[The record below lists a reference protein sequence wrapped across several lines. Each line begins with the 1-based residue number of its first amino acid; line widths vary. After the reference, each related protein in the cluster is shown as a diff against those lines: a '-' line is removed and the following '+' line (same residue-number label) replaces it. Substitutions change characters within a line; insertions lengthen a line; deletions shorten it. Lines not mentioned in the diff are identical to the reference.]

1 MNLEEVP
8 MKRALLVLAAI
19 AAVAAFAGAQQA
31 QQALSP
37 TGLQAELGAAL
48 QEMSVSQLGTL
59 TVGDLIRL
67 AARISVADQQE
78 RYVQNVRNM
87 SLHFPG
93 AGQFM
98 TGDAQDGAL
107 FLAGG
112 VTVIAGTLIG
122 AYLLLPSSVQFSTLD
137 YFHDSLSTIRSRW
150 EGNSIVDYLPA
161 CGIMLGGMI
170 LKGIL
175 GHFSAEEAVKKA
187 RQNIADGTVT
197 FTPNLEFLGGRPEAG
212 MRMRY

>member
-1 MNLEEVP
+1 
-8 MKRALLVLAAI
+8 MKRPLLVLAAI
-19 AAVAAFAGAQQA
+19 AAVAASAGA

-37 TGLQAELGAAL
+37 TGVQAALGAAL
-48 QEMSVSQLGTL
+48 QEMSASQLGTL
-59 TVGDLIRL
+59 TVGDLARL
-67 AARISVADQQE
+67 AARISIAEQE
-78 RYVQNVRNM
+78 EHYVQKAR
-87 SLHFPG
+87 SASWGLPG
-93 AGQFM
+93 VGQFM

-107 FLAGG
+107 YLAGG

-122 AYLLLPSSVQFSTLD
+122 AYLLLPSNVQFSSLD

-161 CGIMLGGMI
+161 AGIMLGGMI
-170 LKGIL
+170 LKSII
-175 GHFSAEEAVKKA
+175 GHFAAEEAEKKA